1 MVLKVRGFDQRPE
14 DERKMKTEE
23 TGLGKICCE
32 RISWIPIKSERC
44 GAAFV
49 DLASPVV
56 LHGC

>member
-1 MVLKVRGFDQRPE
+1 MLKGSDQKQD

-23 TGLGKICCE
+23 TGLGKIGCE
-32 RISWIPIKSERC
+32 WISWIPIKSERC